1 MQLQQTVKSASVGGR
16 FRSGRQV
23 ESMAPDHDY
32 WDAVGADWRTRRP
45 QRLWREFTDRHQL
58 GLIHRWL
65 GTLASGGGDLGGV
78 EASATLLKTDL
89 FDEVSGHG
97 LVRPLLA
104 SGVRVTGID
113 ISPVIVAEAA
123 ACNPGLD
130 AVAADVRSLPFADG
144 SFTAIFSGSTLDH
157 FGSTPEIRA
166 ALVEL
171 RRVLR
176 PGGQLVLTMDNP
188 ANPLI
193 GLRNGPLL
201 AVLRR
206 IGIVP
211 YQVGATL
218 GPRALAAAVRDAGF
232 EIVEATAVMHCPRAL
247 AVPLAGLVDRLPE
260 ACRRGF
266 MRCLAA
272 CERLESLPTRWLTGH
287 YVAIHAVAREPEV
300 GGPAIRLPAAMP

>member
-23 ESMAPDHDY
+23 ESMVPDHDY

-89 FDEVSGHG
+89 FDEVSGRG

-176 PGGQLVLTMDNP
+176 PGGQ
-188 ANPLI
+188 
-193 GLRNGPLL
+193 
-201 AVLRR
+201 
-206 IGIVP
+206 